1 MSSPNRVLI
10 TGDSRAI
17 GLTFAKHYKSH
28 GLSVI
33 ATVRDPANTNEHMDM
48 QLEKILRLDA
58 ANEESNLEA
67 AATVGSNTPIDLPSN
82 NAVNAHGPWLV
93 TRAFLPNLEF
103 AANIERNTSGA
114 LNAYRSSKTALNC
127 LTKSLSVDLKPRGI
141 MCILLHP
148 GYVQTDM
155 TAHNGEITTE
165 ESVAGLRTILF
176 NCRRFY
182 HTDG

>member
-1 MSSPNRVLI
+1 
-10 TGDSRAI
+10 
-17 GLTFAKHYKSH
+17 
-28 GLSVI
+28 
-33 ATVRDPANTNEHMDM
+33 M

-82 NAVNAHGPWLV
+82 NAGVPQM
-93 TRAFLPNLEF
+93 RS
-103 AANIERNTSGA
+103 IERNTSGA

-155 TAHNGEITTE
+155 TADNGEITTE